1 MKIHHIS
8 YLNAC
13 CRSYCEQFIH
23 ACFFSLL
30 FLYLKRAGRYGQ
42 KKKKK
47 ITIAFFISIDT
58 DKFQIFISF
67 KFKGRFLLPS
77 ESCRNQTINCGFKLE
92 HDKHF
97 VFELFTI
104 FQSFFLNKL
113 NVLIEQLISAL
124 ILFQIMKQVCVA

>member
-1 MKIHHIS
+1 M
-8 YLNAC
+8 
-13 CRSYCEQFIH
+13 
-23 ACFFSLL
+23 
-30 FLYLKRAGRYGQ
+30 G
-42 KKKKK
+42 KKNNN

-104 FQSFFLNKL
+104 FQSFFLKL